1 MNFSAYFVARPV
13 GTALLTIGLALA
25 GLIAFFQLP
34 VAPLP
39 QVDFP
44 TIAVT
49 AQLPGASAETVAKS
63 IANPLEH
70 YLGRIAHV
78 TEMTSTSS
86 PGQARIVLQ
95 FDINRDIDGAARD
108 VQAALNAAR
117 SDLPSNLPNSPI
129 YRKLNP
135 AEAPVLILILT
146 SPSLTPDR
154 IYDLASNFL
163 QLGLS
168 QLDGV
173 GQVVVGGSSPPAVR
187 IELNPKALFKYGL
200 GPEDVR
206 AALVAANANGPKGEI
221 SNVDQTFQ
229 IYTNDQATR
238 ASDYLSLI
246 VGYRNGA
253 AIRLNEIAE
262 VEDSV
267 EDLRN
272 ECLANGEKAVAV
284 YIYRQPGANVLA
296 TVERVKAELPKL
308 AAAMPAEIGITLKS
322 DRSNTIRAS
331 LRDTEWTLAV
341 AVFLVTLTVFFFLWD
356 VRATLIPAVVTTVS
370 IVATFGVMYLLG
382 FSLNNFSLMALI
394 VATGFVVD
402 DAIVVLENIS
412 RHIENGMGRVEASIR
427 GAREVGF
434 TVLSISLSLIAVFVP
449 ILFMGGILGRLF
461 REFAVTL
468 SVAVLISLLLSLTT
482 TPMLCARFLKAET
495 SHPARPRYDFFGW
508 VRNKYAKSL
517 GWALRH
523 GPVVIAIL
531 ISTICLNAWLFWTV
545 PKGFFPQEDTGRL
558 AGAIRADEAVSF
570 QFMKSKLA
578 QFEKIIQSDPAVESV
593 SGVAGA
599 AMGQTNIAPVFVDL
613 KPTLQRSVS
622 ADEVIARLRGKAGQ
636 VPGARLFLRSVQDLF
651 VGARQSDA
659 QYQYTLRG
667 DNVSDLYDFAPRL
680 VAALRR
686 GSILSDVSS
695 DMEDNGLET
704 KVAID
709 RETAARFGVTTSDI
723 DNALY
728 DAFGQRQVSVIYGPI
743 NQYHVV
749 MEVEPRY
756 WQDPTIL
763 DDLYVGASSGATASG
778 VNPGLKAQRP
788 QAPGRREVGMDP
800 INSAR
805 PAKSNAPINANGGNA
820 PTGEAV
826 STRQQT
832 MAPMSAFTHFDS
844 GGAPTAIYH
853 QGLFAAITVSFNLN
867 PGQALGE
874 ADAEIR
880 RIMAELQAPATI
892 HGSLEGTAGA
902 FADSLGKEPW
912 LILAAL
918 AAVYIVLGVLY
929 ESFIHPITILSTL
942 PSAGVGAVLA
952 LLLFDVDFSIIAL
965 IGVILLIG
973 IVKKNAILMIDFALD
988 AQRLEGLAPHEA
1000 IFRASVARFR
1010 PIMMTTLV
1018 AIFGAVPLALSFG
1031 DGGEIRRPLGISV
1044 VGGLVVSQ
1052 LLTLY
1057 TTPVV
1062 YLYLERF
1069 RSWSGRRW
1077 RRSFR
1082 RRSPI
1087 PSGLPIKT
1095 P

>member
-1 MNFSAYFVARPV
+1 
-13 GTALLTIGLALA
+13 
-25 GLIAFFQLP
+25 
-34 VAPLP
+34 
-39 QVDFP
+39 
-44 TIAVT
+44 
-49 AQLPGASAETVAKS
+49 
-63 IANPLEH
+63 
-70 YLGRIAHV
+70 
-78 TEMTSTSS
+78 
-86 PGQARIVLQ
+86 
-95 FDINRDIDGAARD
+95 
-108 VQAALNAAR
+108 
-117 SDLPSNLPNSPI
+117 
-129 YRKLNP
+129 
-135 AEAPVLILILT
+135 
-146 SPSLTPDR
+146 
-154 IYDLASNFL
+154 
-163 QLGLS
+163 
-168 QLDGV
+168 
-173 GQVVVGGSSPPAVR
+173 
-187 IELNPKALFKYGL
+187 
-200 GPEDVR
+200 
-206 AALVAANANGPKGEI
+206 
-221 SNVDQTFQ
+221 
-229 IYTNDQATR
+229 
-238 ASDYLSLI
+238 
-246 VGYRNGA
+246 
-253 AIRLNEIAE
+253 
-262 VEDSV
+262 
-267 EDLRN
+267 
-272 ECLANGEKAVAV
+272 
-284 YIYRQPGANVLA
+284 
-296 TVERVKAELPKL
+296 
-308 AAAMPAEIGITLKS
+308 MPAEIGITLKS

-331 LRDTEWTLAV
+331 LRDTEWTLAL
-341 AVFLVTLTVFFFLWD
+341 AVLLVTLTVFLFLWD
-356 VRATLIPAVVTTVS
+356 LRATLIPAIVTTVS

-394 VATGFVVD
+394 IATGFVVD

-412 RHIENGMGRVEASIR
+412 RHIENGMGRLEASIR

-482 TPMLCARFLKAET
+482 TPMLCARFLKAR
-495 SHPARPRYDFFGW
+495 SPRSARQRNGFFAW
-508 VRNKYAKSL
+508 LSSKYARSL
-517 GWALRH
+517 DWALRH
-523 GPVVIAIL
+523 GLVVIMIL
-531 ISTICLNAWLFWTV
+531 ISTICLNVWLFWTV

-558 AGAIRADEAVSF
+558 AGAIRADQTVSF

-578 QFEKIIQSDPAVESV
+578 QFQKIIQSDPAVESV
-593 SGVAGA
+593 SGVAGSS
-599 AMGQTNIAPVFVDL
+599 MGQTNSAPVFVDL
-613 KPTLQRSVS
+613 KPTSQRSVS
-622 ADEVIARLRGKAGQ
+622 ADEVIARLRGKASQ

-680 VAALRR
+680 VASLRQS
-686 GSILSDVSS
+686 SILSDVSS

-709 RETAARFGVTTSDI
+709 RETAARLGVTTSDI
-723 DNALY
+723 DNTLY

-749 MEVEPRY
+749 MELEPRY

-763 DDLYVGASSGATASG
+763 DDLYVSASRGAAASADTRG
-778 VNPGLKAQRP
+778 FKAQSPRSRTP
-788 QAPGRREVGMDP
+788 TGRRDP
-800 INSAR
+800 GSDAIDPDHSAR
-805 PAKSNAPINANGGNA
+805 GNAPINANGGSG

-867 PGQALGE
+867 PGRALGE

-880 RIMAELQAPATI
+880 RIMAELQAPQTI

-918 AAVYIVLGVLY
+918 TAVYIVLGVLY

-988 AQRLEGLAPHEA
+988 AQRLEGLAPRDA
-1000 IFRASVARFR
+1000 IFRASLARFR

-1031 DGGEIRRPLGISV
+1031 DGGEIRRPLGIAV

-1077 RRSFR
+1077 GLSILRQS
-1082 RRSPI
+1082 SP
-1087 PSGLPIKT
+1087 PPVAQRKAAE
-1095 P
+1095 